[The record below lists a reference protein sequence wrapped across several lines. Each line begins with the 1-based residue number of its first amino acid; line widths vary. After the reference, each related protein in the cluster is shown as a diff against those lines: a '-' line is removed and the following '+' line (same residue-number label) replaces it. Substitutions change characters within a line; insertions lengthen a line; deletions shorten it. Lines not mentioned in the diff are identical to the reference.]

1 MSEESE
7 PLDDA
12 TVDDTADD
20 TAAAAVDDTG
30 AAVDDTGADTGDDGA
45 PAAADR
51 PRRRW
56 VARLRPRVRSS
67 RTARRG
73 LLLTALGALLIAGV
87 IAAIP
92 VIDDSSELLGY
103 FNTNSEPAVTARG
116 NDAFSQA
123 ATGDCLTW
131 PDDDPQAITIVDC
144 ATEHRFEVSEAVD
157 LRTFPGA
164 EYGPDAPAP
173 TPARLAEIG
182 KEQCERA
189 VDRYLGPHFDPNG
202 RYTIGM
208 LWSGDKTWQHAG
220 ERRMLCGLQLP
231 GPGDTQALTVGRV
244 AEQDQSKVFP
254 PGTCLGID
262 SDTNQPTD
270 VPVDCAAPHAMEV
283 TGTVNLAERFPD
295 ALPSEAEQDTYIKDI
310 CTAATEDYLAPVTL
324 RQTTLTLGYSTIAL
338 PSWVAG
344 SRQLSCSVGMTLGN
358 GGWATL
364 LGSAKGELLI
374 NGQPPVPP
382 PDIPEER
389 LDLLPLP
396 SG

>member
-1 MSEESE
+1 MSQESEESE

-12 TVDDTADD
+12 TGDDDTA
-20 TAAAAVDDTG
+20 
-30 AAVDDTGADTGDDGA
+30 
-45 PAAADR
+45 PAADR

-56 VARLRPRVRSS
+56 AGRLRLPGRTS
-67 RTARRG
+67 RAARRG
-73 LLLTALGALLIAGV
+73 LLLTALGGLLIAGV
-87 IAAIP
+87 ITAIP
-92 VIDDSSELLGY
+92 VVEDSSELLGY
-103 FNTNSEPAVTARG
+103 LNTDSEPAAAARG
-116 NDAFSQA
+116 NDAFTQA
-123 ATGDCLTW
+123 AAGDCLTW
-131 PDDDPQAITIVDC
+131 PEDDPQAITVVDC
-144 ATEHRFEVSEAVD
+144 AAEHRFEVSEAVD

-164 EYGPDAPAP
+164 EYGPDADAP
-173 TPARLAEIG
+173 SPARLEEIG

-189 VDRYLGPHFDPNG
+189 VDRYLGPRFDPNG

-208 LWSGDKTWQHAG
+208 LWSGDKTWRHAG

-231 GPGDTQALTVGRV
+231 GPGDTQALTVGAV
-244 AEQDQSKVFP
+244 DEQDQSKVFP

-262 SDTNQPTD
+262 ADTNQPTD
-270 VPVDCAAPHAMEV
+270 VPVDCATPHAMEV
-283 TGTVNLAERFPD
+283 TGTVNLAERFPEV
-295 ALPSEAEQDTYIKDI
+295 LPSEADQDGYIKEV
-310 CTAATEDYLAPVTL
+310 CTSATADYLAPVTL
-324 RQTTLTLGYSTIAL
+324 RETTLTLSYSTISL

-344 SRQLSCSVGMTLGN
+344 SRQLACSVGMTLGN